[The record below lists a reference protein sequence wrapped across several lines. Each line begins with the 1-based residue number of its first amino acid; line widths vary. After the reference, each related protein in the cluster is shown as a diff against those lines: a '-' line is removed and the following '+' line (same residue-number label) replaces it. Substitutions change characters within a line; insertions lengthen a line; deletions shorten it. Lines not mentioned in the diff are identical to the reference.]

1 MPDLISES
9 AFVEDRYEQLVELLG
24 RTGGVVVAL
33 SGGVDSS
40 LLLVA
45 AHDALG
51 DRCLALTARS
61 PMYAERETAQAIE
74 TANWLGARHRVIDTG
89 ELALPGVQTNPTERC
104 YHCKHDKL
112 TTFLKIA
119 RQEGLGCVIEG
130 SNNDDLG
137 DYRPGLKA
145 VSELEVRSPFI
156 ELGWGK
162 TQIRT
167 AARQRGLP
175 NWDRPSTACLASRV
189 PYGQPLTVEKLK
201 RIEQAEQV
209 LFDIG
214 LRQVRVR
221 DHGQVARIEIEPAEF
236 GRLLDDKTRTRLVEQ
251 LKQAGYV
258 HVALDLIGYRTGAM
272 NEALNLPAGHD
283 SES

>member
-1 MPDLISES
+1 MD
-9 AFVEDRYEQLVELLG
+9 AHYEQLVQLLR
-24 RTGGVVVAL
+24 RTDGAAVAF

-40 LLLVA
+40 LLLAA

-61 PMYAERETAQAIE
+61 PLYAERETTQAVE
-74 TANWLGARHRVIDTG
+74 LASWLGARHRVIETG
-89 ELALPGVQTNPTERC
+89 ELALPGVQTNPTDRC

-112 TTFLKIA
+112 SAFLEIA
-119 RQEGLGCVIEG
+119 RQEGLACVIEG
-130 SNNDDLG
+130 SNRDDLG
-137 DYRPGLKA
+137 DYRPGLQA
-145 VSELEVRSPFI
+145 VRELEIRSPLI

-162 TQIRT
+162 PEIRA
-167 AARQRGLP
+167 AARQRGIP

-189 PYGQPLTVEKLK
+189 PYGQPLTVEKLR
-201 RIEQAEQV
+201 RIERAERV

-236 GRLLDDKTRTRLVEQ
+236 GRLLDDETRTRLVEQ
-251 LKQAGYV
+251 LKRAGYI
-258 HVALDLIGYRTGAM
+258 HVTLDLNGYRTGSM
-272 NEALNLPAGHD
+272 NVGLDRSPD
-283 SES
+283 RDPES